1 MKVDMLGLQAFLAV
15 AEHGSFHAGADS
27 LHISSTALTRRLQN
41 LEAVLGVQLVERTTR
56 SLALT
61 VIGQNFLP
69 QARRLLADISSAML
83 GIREAG
89 QASRGNV
96 TLACMPTVGV
106 QFLPAVIQAYSAL
119 FPGNRIK
126 ILDHSSAG
134 VAGAILQRE
143 AEFGISITESYDP
156 ALERVPLLDDRFVL
170 ACRDDHPLARRRSI
184 AWSQLEGHA
193 LIVPGPGSSNRPLL
207 DAALAPS
214 GLNLPFVYEVQRSS
228 TAVGLVAQGVGA
240 AVVPR
245 LAVQAGTY
253 PRIVLIALAQPTVRR
268 SFALLSRKG
277 AVLSPA
283 AQALYRLILSMAKP
297 ARGRRVQAG

>member
-41 LEAVLGVQLVERTTR
+41 LEAVLGVRLVERTTR

-61 VIGQNFLP
+61 AIGQNFLP

-96 TLACMPTVGV
+96 TLACVPTVGV

-119 FPGNRIK
+119 HPGNHIR

-143 AEFGISITESYDP
+143 AEFGISIAESYDP

-245 LAVQAGTY
+245 LAVQGGTY
-253 PRIVLIALAQPTVRR
+253 PRIVLIALARPTVRR

>member
-27 LHISSTALTRRLQN
+27 LHITSTALTRRLQN

-69 QARRLLADISSAML
+69 QARRLLADICSAML

-96 TLACMPTVGV
+96 TLACVPTVGV

-143 AEFGISITESYDP
+143 AEFGISIAESYEP
-156 ALERVPLLDDRFVL
+156 ELERIPLLDDRFVL

-253 PRIVLIALAQPTVRR
+253 PRIALIALAQPTVRR

-297 ARGRRVQAG
+297 ARGRRAQAG

>member
-27 LHISSTALTRRLQN
+27 LHITSTALTRRLQN

-96 TLACMPTVGV
+96 TLACVPTVGV

-143 AEFGISITESYDP
+143 AEFGISIAESYEP
-156 ALERVPLLDDRFVL
+156 ELERIPLLDDRFVL

-240 AVVPR
+240 AVVPK
-245 LAVQAGTY
+245 LAVQDGTY
-253 PRIVLIALAQPTVRR
+253 PRIALIALAQPTVRR

-277 AVLSPA
+277 SVLSPA